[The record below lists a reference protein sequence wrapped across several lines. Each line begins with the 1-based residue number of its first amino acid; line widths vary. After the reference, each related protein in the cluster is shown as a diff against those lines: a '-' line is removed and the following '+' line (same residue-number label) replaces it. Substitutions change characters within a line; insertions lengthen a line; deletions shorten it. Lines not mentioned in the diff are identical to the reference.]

1 MAINISSTVKLSN
14 IMTTQLDLEEL
25 KLNID
30 NMFLVINGII
40 VSCEYIDDLMAN
52 IYYINI
58 ITLFSET
65 YS

>member
-1 MAINISSTVKLSN
+1 LIALVLLNSHCKMAVNISSTILLNN

-40 VSCEYIDDLMAN
+40 VTRE
-52 IYYINI
+52 
-58 ITLFSET
+58 
-65 YS
+65 